1 MNGNG
6 WVTIEY
12 TGEDIWFEDLLYLK
26 KGDVSVLPT
35 EIWDDLEQPDWKVV
49 GLELDKSDENNVPS
63 ASHGRCQTT
72 GLP

>member
-12 TGEDIWFEDLLYLK
+12 IGEDIWFEDLLFLK

-35 EIWDDLEQPDWKVV
+35 EIWDDLEQPDWI
-49 GLELDKSDENNVPS
+49 ELDKADENNVPS
-63 ASHGRCQTT
+63 ASHGGCQTT